1 MSGTLQNPGWH
12 HTHAWVH
19 ALVDLLIHLS
29 TSSVSPVSLSVCLST
44 QLETKYAV
52 FGKNLEFINRHNDE
66 FRAGKHTYELALN
79 EYAGITI
86 MPSHSLPNRRHA
98 HEALTVVDA
107 DMTWEEFSSTRL
119 GYVASDK
126 PGSAPTHVKSSS
138 ELPAA
143 IDWREKGA
151 VLPAKN
157 QGACGSCWAFSA
169 VCALE
174 GAHYLA
180 TGKLVSLSEQQ
191 LVDCSKHWSKDSD
204 DNNFGCR
211 GGLMDNAF
219 NYWLNKTHGDDTEAS
234 YPYRGVD
241 GKCKFSP
248 SNIGSTISGYK
259 DVPTD
264 DEAALHDAVG
274 TVGPVSVAIHAG
286 PVLQFYFRGVFNG
299 IFGHCPGPL
308 NHGVT
313 AVGYGTAPASKLRPE
328 MDYWIIKNSWGAM
341 WGEKGFFRMARGK
354 NLCSVA
360 KDASYPTVSPVPVEE
375 VAF

>member
-1 MSGTLQNPGWH
+1 
-12 HTHAWVH
+12 
-19 ALVDLLIHLS
+19 
-29 TSSVSPVSLSVCLST
+29 
-44 QLETKYAV
+44 
-52 FGKNLEFINRHNDE
+52 
-66 FRAGKHTYELALN
+66 
-79 EYAGITI
+79 
-86 MPSHSLPNRRHA
+86 
-98 HEALTVVDA
+98 
-107 DMTWEEFSSTRL
+107 MTWEEFSSTRL

-126 PGSAPTHVKSSS
+126 PGSAPTHVKSSI

-204 DNNFGCR
+204 DNNYGCR

-219 NYWLNKTHGDDTEAS
+219 NYWLNKTHGDDTEAA
-234 YPYRGVD
+234 YPYHGVD

-248 SNIGSTISGYK
+248 SSIGSTISGYK
-259 DVPTD
+259 DVPAD

-299 IFGHCPGPL
+299 ILGHCPGPL

-313 AVGYGTAPASKLRPE
+313 AVGYGTAPASKFRPE
-328 MDYWIIKNSWGAM
+328 MDYWIIKNSWGGM

-360 KDASYPTVSPVPVEE
+360 KDASYPTVSPAQE
-375 VAF
+375 VAV